1 MSKQIKSY
9 FTPEIDFLD
18 KSTVKVDKNNL
29 REGKTT
35 GKTTDSSLY
44 LP

>member
-9 FTPEIDFLD
+9 FTPEIEFLD

-29 REGKTT
+29 RERKTT
-35 GKTTDSSLY
+35 GMILHFTY
-44 LP
+44 LE